1 MDYHHSASANIFSLS
16 EFGCNTNKRQFNEV
30 KSIYS
35 TDMSS
40 VYSGGLVYEYSM
52 EDSKYGLV
60 KISGSNVEE
69 LDDFTTLKN
78 AYSNATDPSGD
89 GGYKSSGSASKCP
102 TDSDSWDVTMKDDQ
116 LPKFPSG
123 ASDFLK
129 NGAGDGPGLKG
140 SGSQSSGSKET
151 DLADAGAGAV
161 TSGAAGG
168 STGTSSPSTGA
179 ASTMR
184 PGEFSFAPLVMGAV
198 VVVSSLFGGLLV
210 L

>member
-1 MDYHHSASANIFSLS
+1 M
-16 EFGCNTNKRQFNEV
+16 

-35 TDMSS
+35 TDMSP

-52 EDSKYGLV
+52 EESKYGLV
-60 KISGSNVEE
+60 KINGNNVEE

-78 AYSNATDPSGD
+78 AYSNATNPSGD

-102 TDSDSWDVTMKDDQ
+102 TDSNSWNVTMKDDQ
-116 LPKFPSG
+116 LPAFPSG

-140 SGSQSSGSKET
+140 SGSQSAGSAET
-151 DLADAGAGAV
+151 EVADAGAGAV

-168 STGTSSPSTGA
+168 STASSSSSPSTGA
-179 ASTMR
+179 AATLR
-184 PGEFSFAPLVMGAV
+184 PSEFSLAPLAMGAV
-198 VVVSSLFGGLLV
+198 VLVSSLFGGLLV